1 MKYSVYVDFKTV
13 QSLSYKKMWS
23 LTKLASQADISLSTL
38 FAIQRKKGKASMKT
52 VLKLATALNV
62 APDELIEK

>member
-1 MKYSVYVDFKTV
+1 MKYSVCVDFKTV

>member
-1 MKYSVYVDFKTV
+1 MKYSVFVNFKTV
-13 QSLSYKKMWS
+13 QALSYQKMWS

-38 FAIQRKKGKASMKT
+38 FAIQRRKGKASMNT

>member
-1 MKYSVYVDFKTV
+1 MKYSDYVDLKTV

>member
-38 FAIQRKKGKASMKT
+38 FAIQRKKGKASMNT